1 MVKRLLYG
9 ESYGVHQ
16 SYLELIK
23 RLRDDLPS
31 RALAAIGFTGLL
43 LWGIDGLAAIIW
55 FAAFALNEGLELF
68 IGMKSSKA
76 PEKGAFNRRLFC
88 ANMVFGSSIWV
99 VGALALVKTGETGP
113 LIIGLA
119 ILVGALTHVVST
131 SLAYL
136 PGFLSA
142 ALPLVMGIS
151 SVPAIMIV
159 SAAYPDAAI
168 FQASIAMIFLLTY
181 SLSAAYQSWQRETK
195 LARTLEQVSLA
206 SDAKSQFL
214 ATMSHEIRTPL
225 NGIVGLA
232 EVLNNT
238 KLNPSQ
244 QEMVNL
250 VRTSGETLERLVSD
264 VLDSAKIEAD
274 KLELSVAPFDLR
286 ETVETAAHTF
296 RTRAEEKCLQFNLT
310 IHPDA
315 EGRFVGD
322 AVRIRQIISNLTS
335 NAIKFTDKGR
345 VDVQVDALEI
355 DGESVELRIQV
366 SDTGI
371 GFDPKASQHLFNRF
385 EQADNSISR
394 RFGGTGLG
402 LSICKSLCELMDGSI
417 SATSQLGSGSR
428 FEARIQLKYADAQ
441 KANPRLSA
449 SAMSADLSSLADGSV
464 GPTGLRVLVAEDNPI
479 NQKVIT
485 FMLEPMGMTPVMAA
499 NGREALAFFKI
510 DSFDLV
516 LMDMMMPEMD
526 GLAAT
531 QAIRAWEKENNL
543 PRTPIAMLSANAMS
557 EHVKAAL
564 AAGCD
569 VHIAKPVTPAT
580 LVTGMTEALFMERD
594 ENGEPDVDLESRLI
608 G

>member
-1 MVKRLLYG
+1 
-9 ESYGVHQ
+9 VHQ

-31 RALAAIGFTGLL
+31 RALAAIGFSGLL

-55 FAAFALNEGLELF
+55 FAFFALNEGLELF
-68 IGMKSSKA
+68 IGSRSSKD
-76 PEKGAFNRRLFC
+76 PKKGSLNRNLFC

-99 VGALALVKTGETGP
+99 VGALALVKTGEIGP

-119 ILVGALTHVVST
+119 ILVGALTHVIST
-131 SLAYL
+131 SLTYL
-136 PGFLSA
+136 PGFLAA
-142 ALPLVMGIS
+142 ALPLVMGII
-151 SVPAIMIV
+151 SVPGIMIV
-159 SAAYPDAAI
+159 SGAYPDAAI

-195 LARTLEQVSLA
+195 LARTLVEVSLA

-225 NGIVGLA
+225 NGIVGLS
-232 EVLNNT
+232 EVLNTT
-238 KLNPSQ
+238 KLNASQ

-274 KLELSVAPFDLR
+274 KLELCLAPFDLR
-286 ETVETAAHTF
+286 ETIETAAHTF
-296 RTRAEEKCLQFNLT
+296 RTRAEEKAVAFNLE
-310 IHPDA
+310 IHPEA
-315 EGRFVGD
+315 EGRYLGD

-335 NAIKFTDKGR
+335 NAVKFTEKGQ
-345 VDVQVDALEI
+345 VDIQVDALQI

-428 FEARIQLKYADAQ
+428 FEVRIQVKYAEAL
-441 KANPRLSA
+441 KTGLRLPMGLMNDDTA
-449 SAMSADLSSLADGSV
+449 FLNEASV
-464 GPTGLRVLVAEDNPI
+464 GSTGLRVLVAEDNPI

-499 NGREALAFFKI
+499 NGREALDLFKVG
-510 DSFDLV
+510 SFDLV

-531 QAIRAWEKENNL
+531 QAIRVWEKENNL

-569 VHIAKPVTPAT
+569 VHIAKPVTPAA
-580 LVTGMTEALFMERD
+580 LVTGMTEALFMD
-594 ENGEPDVDLESRLI
+594 HDDNSEPEADLDGRLI

>member
-55 FAAFALNEGLELF
+55 FTAFAINESLELL

-88 ANMVFGSSIWV
+88 ANMVFGSCIWV
-99 VGALALVKTGETGP
+99 AGALALVKTGEIGP
-113 LIIGLA
+113 LVIGLA
-119 ILVGALTHVVST
+119 ILVGALTHVIST
-131 SLAYL
+131 SLAFL

-310 IHPDA
+310 IDPDA

-449 SAMSADLSSLADGSV
+449 SAMSEDLSSLADGSV

-569 VHIAKPVTPAT
+569 VHIAKPVTPAS

>member
-1 MVKRLLYG
+1 
-9 ESYGVHQ
+9 VHQ

-55 FAAFALNEGLELF
+55 FAFFALNKGLELF
-68 IGMKSSKA
+68 IGSRSSKD
-76 PEKGAFNRRLFC
+76 PKKGALNRNLFC
-88 ANMVFGSSIWV
+88 VNMVYGSCVWV
-99 VGALALVKTGETGP
+99 LGALALVKTGEIGP

-119 ILVGALTHVVST
+119 ILVGALTHVIST
-131 SLAYL
+131 SLTYL
-136 PGFLSA
+136 PGFLAA
-142 ALPLVMGIS
+142 ALPLVMGII
-151 SVPAIMIV
+151 SVPGIMIV
-159 SAAYPDAAI
+159 SGAYPDAAI

-195 LARTLEQVSLA
+195 LARTLVEVSLA

-225 NGIVGLA
+225 NGIVGLS
-232 EVLNNT
+232 EVLNTT
-238 KLNPSQ
+238 KLNASQ

-274 KLELSVAPFDLR
+274 KLELCLAPFDLR
-286 ETVETAAHTF
+286 ETIETAAHTF
-296 RTRAEEKCLQFNLT
+296 RTRAEEKAVAFNLE
-310 IHPDA
+310 IHPEA
-315 EGRFVGD
+315 EGRYLGD

-335 NAIKFTDKGR
+335 NAVKFTEKGQ
-345 VDVQVDALEI
+345 VDIQVDALEI

-428 FEARIQLKYADAQ
+428 FEVRIQVKYAEAL
-441 KANPRLSA
+441 KTGLRLPMGLMNDDTA
-449 SAMSADLSSLADGSV
+449 FLNEASV
-464 GPTGLRVLVAEDNPI
+464 GSTGLRVLVAEDNPI

-499 NGREALAFFKI
+499 NGREALDLFKVG
-510 DSFDLV
+510 SFDLI

-531 QAIRAWEKENNL
+531 QAIRVWEKENNL
-543 PRTPIAMLSANAMS
+543 PLTPIAMLSANAMS

-569 VHIAKPVTPAT
+569 VHIAKPVTPAA
-580 LVTGMTEALFMERD
+580 LVTGMTEALFMD
-594 ENGEPDVDLESRLI
+594 HDDNSEPETDLEGRLI

>member
-55 FAAFALNEGLELF
+55 FTAFAINESLELL

-88 ANMVFGSSIWV
+88 ANMVFGSCIWV
-99 VGALALVKTGETGP
+99 AGALALVKTGEIGP
-113 LIIGLA
+113 LVIGLA
-119 ILVGALTHVVST
+119 ILVGALTHVIST
-131 SLAYL
+131 SLAFL

-449 SAMSADLSSLADGSV
+449 SAMSEDLSSLADGSV

>member
-1 MVKRLLYG
+1 M
-9 ESYGVHQ
+9 HQ

-43 LWGIDGLAAIIW
+43 LWGIDGLAAITW
-55 FAAFALNEGLELF
+55 FAFFALNEGLELF
-68 IGMKSSKA
+68 IGSRSSKN
-76 PEKGAFNRRLFC
+76 PKKGALNRNLFC
-88 ANMVFGSSIWV
+88 ANMVYGSSVWV
-99 VGALALVKTGETGP
+99 VGALALVKTGEIGP

-119 ILVGALTHVVST
+119 ILVGALTHVIST
-131 SLAYL
+131 SLTYL
-136 PGFLSA
+136 PGFLAA
-142 ALPLVMGIS
+142 ALPLVMGII
-151 SVPAIMIV
+151 SVPGIMIV
-159 SAAYPDAAI
+159 SGAYPDAAI

-195 LARTLEQVSLA
+195 LARTLVEVSLA

-225 NGIVGLA
+225 NGIVGLS
-232 EVLNNT
+232 EVLNTT
-238 KLNPSQ
+238 KLNASQ

-274 KLELSVAPFDLR
+274 KLELCLAPFDLR
-286 ETVETAAHTF
+286 ETIETAAHTF
-296 RTRAEEKCLQFNLT
+296 RTRAEEKAVAFNLE
-310 IHPDA
+310 IHPEA
-315 EGRFVGD
+315 EGRYLGD

-335 NAIKFTDKGR
+335 NAVKFTEKGQ
-345 VDVQVDALEI
+345 VDIQVDALEI

-428 FEARIQLKYADAQ
+428 FEVRIQVKYAEAL
-441 KANPRLSA
+441 KTGLRLPMGLMNDDTA
-449 SAMSADLSSLADGSV
+449 FLNEASV
-464 GPTGLRVLVAEDNPI
+464 GSTGLRVLVAEDNPI

-499 NGREALAFFKI
+499 NGREALDLFKVG
-510 DSFDLV
+510 SFDLV

-531 QAIRAWEKENNL
+531 QAIRVWEKENNL

-569 VHIAKPVTPAT
+569 VHIAKPVTPAA
-580 LVTGMTEALFMERD
+580 LVTGMTEALFMD
-594 ENGEPDVDLESRLI
+594 HDDNSEPEADLDGRLI

>member
-1 MVKRLLYG
+1 M
-9 ESYGVHQ
+9 HQ

-55 FAAFALNEGLELF
+55 FAFFALNEGLELF
-68 IGMKSSKA
+68 IGTRSSKDQK
-76 PEKGAFNRRLFC
+76 KGALNRNLFC
-88 ANMVFGSSIWV
+88 ANMVFGSCVWV
-99 VGALALVKTGETGP
+99 AGALALVKTGEIGP

-119 ILVGALTHVVST
+119 ILVGALTHVIST
-131 SLAYL
+131 SLTYL
-136 PGFLSA
+136 PGFLAA
-142 ALPLVMGIS
+142 ALPLVMGII
-151 SVPAIMIV
+151 SVPGIMIV
-159 SAAYPDAAI
+159 SGAYPDAAI

-195 LARTLEQVSLA
+195 LARTLVEVSLA

-225 NGIVGLA
+225 NGIVGLS
-232 EVLNNT
+232 EVLNTT
-238 KLNPSQ
+238 KLNASQ

-274 KLELSVAPFDLR
+274 KLELCLAPFDLR
-286 ETVETAAHTF
+286 ETIETAAHTF
-296 RTRAEEKCLQFNLT
+296 RTRAEEKAVAFNLE
-310 IHPDA
+310 IHPEA
-315 EGRFVGD
+315 EGRYLGD

-335 NAIKFTDKGR
+335 NAVKFTEKGQ
-345 VDVQVDALEI
+345 VDIQVDALEI

-428 FEARIQLKYADAQ
+428 FEVRIQVKYAEAL
-441 KANPRLSA
+441 KTGLRLPMGLMNDDTA
-449 SAMSADLSSLADGSV
+449 FLNEASV
-464 GPTGLRVLVAEDNPI
+464 GSTGLRVLVAEDNPI

-499 NGREALAFFKI
+499 NGREALDLFKVG
-510 DSFDLV
+510 SFDLV

-531 QAIRAWEKENNL
+531 QAIRVWEKENNL
-543 PRTPIAMLSANAMS
+543 LRTPIAMLSANAMS

-569 VHIAKPVTPAT
+569 VHIAKPVTPAA
-580 LVTGMTEALFMERD
+580 LVTGMTEALFMD
-594 ENGEPDVDLESRLI
+594 HDDNSEPEADLDGRLI

>member
-1 MVKRLLYG
+1 
-9 ESYGVHQ
+9 VHQ

-43 LWGIDGLAAIIW
+43 LWGIDGLAAITW
-55 FAAFALNEGLELF
+55 FAFFALNEGLELF
-68 IGMKSSKA
+68 IGSRSSKN
-76 PEKGAFNRRLFC
+76 PKKGALNRNLFC
-88 ANMVFGSSIWV
+88 ANMVFGSSVWV
-99 VGALALVKTGETGP
+99 VGALALVKTGEIGP

-119 ILVGALTHVVST
+119 ILVGALTHVIST
-131 SLAYL
+131 SLTYL
-136 PGFLSA
+136 PGFLAA
-142 ALPLVMGIS
+142 ALPLVMGII
-151 SVPAIMIV
+151 SVPGIMIV
-159 SAAYPDAAI
+159 SGAYPDAAI

-195 LARTLEQVSLA
+195 LAKTLVEVSLA

-225 NGIVGLA
+225 NGIVGLS
-232 EVLNNT
+232 EVLNTT
-238 KLNPSQ
+238 KLNASQ

-274 KLELSVAPFDLR
+274 KLELCLAPFDLR
-286 ETVETAAHTF
+286 ETIETAAHTF
-296 RTRAEEKCLQFNLT
+296 RTRAEEKAVAFNLE
-310 IHPDA
+310 IHPEA
-315 EGRFVGD
+315 EGRYLGD

-335 NAIKFTDKGR
+335 NAVKFTEKGQ
-345 VDVQVDALEI
+345 VDIQVDALEI

-428 FEARIQLKYADAQ
+428 FEVRIQVKYAEAL
-441 KANPRLSA
+441 KTGLRLPMGLMNDDTA
-449 SAMSADLSSLADGSV
+449 FLNEASV
-464 GPTGLRVLVAEDNPI
+464 GSTGLRVLVAEDNPI

-499 NGREALAFFKI
+499 NGREALDLFKVG
-510 DSFDLV
+510 SFDLV

-531 QAIRAWEKENNL
+531 QAIRVWEKENNL

-569 VHIAKPVTPAT
+569 VHIAKPVTPAA
-580 LVTGMTEALFMERD
+580 LVTGMTEALFMD
-594 ENGEPDVDLESRLI
+594 HDDNSEPETDLEGRLI

>member
-1 MVKRLLYG
+1 M
-9 ESYGVHQ
+9 HQ

-31 RALAAIGFTGLL
+31 RALAAIGFSGLL

-55 FAAFALNEGLELF
+55 FAFFALNEGLELF
-68 IGMKSSKA
+68 IGSRSSKD
-76 PEKGAFNRRLFC
+76 PKKGSLNRNLFC

-99 VGALALVKTGETGP
+99 VGALALVKTGEIGP

-119 ILVGALTHVVST
+119 ILVGALTHVIST
-131 SLAYL
+131 SLTYL
-136 PGFLSA
+136 PGFLAA
-142 ALPLVMGIS
+142 ALPLVMGII
-151 SVPAIMIV
+151 SVPGIMIV
-159 SAAYPDAAI
+159 SGAYPDAAI

-195 LARTLEQVSLA
+195 LARTLVEVSLA

-225 NGIVGLA
+225 NGIVGLS
-232 EVLNNT
+232 EVLNTT
-238 KLNPSQ
+238 KLNASQ

-274 KLELSVAPFDLR
+274 KLELCLAPFDLR
-286 ETVETAAHTF
+286 ETIETAAHTF
-296 RTRAEEKCLQFNLT
+296 RTRAEEKAVAFNLE
-310 IHPDA
+310 IHPEA
-315 EGRFVGD
+315 EGRYLGD

-335 NAIKFTDKGR
+335 NAVKFTEKGQ
-345 VDVQVDALEI
+345 VDIQVDALQI

-428 FEARIQLKYADAQ
+428 FEVRIQVKYAEAL
-441 KANPRLSA
+441 KTGLRLPMGLMNDDTA
-449 SAMSADLSSLADGSV
+449 FLNEASV
-464 GPTGLRVLVAEDNPI
+464 GSTGLRVLVAEDNPI

-499 NGREALAFFKI
+499 NGREALDLFKVG
-510 DSFDLV
+510 SFDLV

-531 QAIRAWEKENNL
+531 QAIRVWEKENNL

-569 VHIAKPVTPAT
+569 VHIAKPVTPAA
-580 LVTGMTEALFMERD
+580 LVTGMTEALFMD
-594 ENGEPDVDLESRLI
+594 HDDNSEPEADLDGRLI

>member
-1 MVKRLLYG
+1 ML
-9 ESYGVHQ
+9 
-16 SYLELIK
+16 
-23 RLRDDLPS
+23 
-31 RALAAIGFTGLL
+31 
-43 LWGIDGLAAIIW
+43 
-55 FAAFALNEGLELF
+55 
-68 IGMKSSKA
+68 
-76 PEKGAFNRRLFC
+76 
-88 ANMVFGSSIWV
+88 
-99 VGALALVKTGETGP
+99 
-113 LIIGLA
+113 
-119 ILVGALTHVVST
+119 
-131 SLAYL
+131 
-136 PGFLSA
+136 
-142 ALPLVMGIS
+142 
-151 SVPAIMIV
+151 
-159 SAAYPDAAI
+159 
-168 FQASIAMIFLLTY
+168 
-181 SLSAAYQSWQRETK
+181 
-195 LARTLEQVSLA
+195 
-206 SDAKSQFL
+206 
-214 ATMSHEIRTPL
+214 
-225 NGIVGLA
+225 
-232 EVLNNT
+232 
-238 KLNPSQ
+238 
-244 QEMVNL
+244 
-250 VRTSGETLERLVSD
+250 
-264 VLDSAKIEAD
+264 
-274 KLELSVAPFDLR
+274 
-286 ETVETAAHTF
+286 
-296 RTRAEEKCLQFNLT
+296 FNLT

-335 NAIKFTDKGR
+335 NAVKFTEKGR

-428 FEARIQLKYADAQ
+428 FEVRIQLKYADAQ
-441 KANPRLSA
+441 KANPRLPA
-449 SAMSADLSSLADGSV
+449 SAMSEDLSPLADGSV

-485 FMLEPMGMTPVMAA
+485 FMLEPMGMTPVIAA

-564 AAGCD
+564 ASGCD
-569 VHIAKPVTPAT
+569 VHIAKPVTPAS

-594 ENGEPDVDLESRLI
+594 ENGEPDADLESRLI

>member
-1 MVKRLLYG
+1 M
-9 ESYGVHQ
+9 HQ

-55 FAAFALNEGLELF
+55 FAFFALNEGLELF
-68 IGMKSSKA
+68 IGTRSSKD
-76 PEKGAFNRRLFC
+76 PKKGALNRNLFC
-88 ANMVFGSSIWV
+88 ANMVFGSCVWV
-99 VGALALVKTGETGP
+99 AGALALVKTGEIGP

-119 ILVGALTHVVST
+119 ILVGALTHVIST
-131 SLAYL
+131 SLTYL
-136 PGFLSA
+136 PGFLAA
-142 ALPLVMGIS
+142 ALPLVMGII
-151 SVPAIMIV
+151 SVPGIMIV
-159 SAAYPDAAI
+159 SGAYPDAAI

-195 LARTLEQVSLA
+195 LARTLVEASLA

-225 NGIVGLA
+225 NGIVGLS
-232 EVLNNT
+232 EVLNTT
-238 KLNPSQ
+238 KLNASQ

-274 KLELSVAPFDLR
+274 KLELCLAPFDLR
-286 ETVETAAHTF
+286 ETIETAAHTF
-296 RTRAEEKCLQFNLT
+296 RTRAEEKAVAFNLE
-310 IHPDA
+310 IHPEA
-315 EGRFVGD
+315 EGRYLGD

-335 NAIKFTDKGR
+335 NAVKFTEKGQ
-345 VDVQVDALEI
+345 VDIQVDALEI

-428 FEARIQLKYADAQ
+428 FEVRIQVKYAEAL
-441 KANPRLSA
+441 KTGLRLPMGLMNDDTA
-449 SAMSADLSSLADGSV
+449 FLNEASV
-464 GPTGLRVLVAEDNPI
+464 GSTGLRVLVAEDNPI

-499 NGREALAFFKI
+499 NGREALDLFKVG
-510 DSFDLV
+510 SFDLV

-531 QAIRAWEKENNL
+531 QAIRVWEKENNL
-543 PRTPIAMLSANAMS
+543 LRTPIAMLSANAMS

-569 VHIAKPVTPAT
+569 VHIAKPVTPAA
-580 LVTGMTEALFMERD
+580 LVTGMTEALFMD
-594 ENGEPDVDLESRLI
+594 HDDNSEPETDLEGRLI

>member
-1 MVKRLLYG
+1 
-9 ESYGVHQ
+9 VHQ

-55 FAAFALNEGLELF
+55 FAFFALNEGLELF
-68 IGMKSSKA
+68 IGSRSSKD
-76 PEKGAFNRRLFC
+76 PKKGSLNRNLFC

-99 VGALALVKTGETGP
+99 VGALALVKTGEIGP

-119 ILVGALTHVVST
+119 ILVGALTHVIST
-131 SLAYL
+131 SLTYL
-136 PGFLSA
+136 PGFLAA
-142 ALPLVMGIS
+142 ALPLVMGII
-151 SVPAIMIV
+151 SVPGIMIV
-159 SAAYPDAAI
+159 SGAYPDAAI

-195 LARTLEQVSLA
+195 LAKTLVAVSLA

-225 NGIVGLA
+225 NGIVGLS
-232 EVLNNT
+232 EVLNTT
-238 KLNPSQ
+238 KLNASQ

-274 KLELSVAPFDLR
+274 KLELCLAPFDLR
-286 ETVETAAHTF
+286 ETIETAAHTF
-296 RTRAEEKCLQFNLT
+296 RTRAEEKAVAFNLE
-310 IHPDA
+310 IHPEA
-315 EGRFVGD
+315 EGRYLGD

-335 NAIKFTDKGR
+335 NAVKFTEKGQ
-345 VDVQVDALEI
+345 VDIQVDALQI

-428 FEARIQLKYADAQ
+428 FEVRIQVKYAEAL
-441 KANPRLSA
+441 KTGLRLPMGLINDDTAFLNEA
-449 SAMSADLSSLADGSV
+449 SVDS
-464 GPTGLRVLVAEDNPI
+464 TGLRVLVAEDNPI

-499 NGREALAFFKI
+499 NGREALDLFKVG
-510 DSFDLV
+510 SFDLI

-531 QAIRAWEKENNL
+531 QAIRVWEKENNL

-569 VHIAKPVTPAT
+569 VHIAKPVTPAA
-580 LVTGMTEALFMERD
+580 LVTGMTEALFMD
-594 ENGEPDVDLESRLI
+594 HDDNSEPETDLEGRLI

>member
-1 MVKRLLYG
+1 M
-9 ESYGVHQ
+9 HQ

-43 LWGIDGLAAIIW
+43 LWGIDGLAAITW
-55 FAAFALNEGLELF
+55 FAFFALNEGLELF
-68 IGMKSSKA
+68 IGSRSSKN
-76 PEKGAFNRRLFC
+76 PKKGALNRNLFC
-88 ANMVFGSSIWV
+88 ANMVFGSSVWV
-99 VGALALVKTGETGP
+99 VGALALVKTGEIGP

-119 ILVGALTHVVST
+119 ILVGALTHVIST
-131 SLAYL
+131 SLTYL
-136 PGFLSA
+136 PGFLAA
-142 ALPLVMGIS
+142 ALPLVMGII
-151 SVPAIMIV
+151 SVPGIMIV
-159 SAAYPDAAI
+159 SGAYPDAAI

-195 LARTLEQVSLA
+195 LAKTLVEVSLA

-225 NGIVGLA
+225 NGIVGLS
-232 EVLNNT
+232 EVLNTT
-238 KLNPSQ
+238 KLNASQ

-274 KLELSVAPFDLR
+274 KLELCLAPFDLR
-286 ETVETAAHTF
+286 ETIETAAHTF
-296 RTRAEEKCLQFNLT
+296 RTRAEEKAVAFNLE
-310 IHPDA
+310 IHPEA
-315 EGRFVGD
+315 EGRYLGD

-335 NAIKFTDKGR
+335 NAVKFTEKGQ
-345 VDVQVDALEI
+345 VDIQVDALEI

-428 FEARIQLKYADAQ
+428 FEVRIQVKYAEAL
-441 KANPRLSA
+441 KTGLRLPMGLMNDDTA
-449 SAMSADLSSLADGSV
+449 FLNEASV
-464 GPTGLRVLVAEDNPI
+464 GSTGLRVLVAEDNPI

-499 NGREALAFFKI
+499 NGREALDLFKVG
-510 DSFDLV
+510 SFDLV

-531 QAIRAWEKENNL
+531 QAIRVWEKENNL

-569 VHIAKPVTPAT
+569 VHIAKPVTPAA
-580 LVTGMTEALFMERD
+580 LVTGMTEALFMD
-594 ENGEPDVDLESRLI
+594 HDDNSEPETDLEGRLI

>member
-1 MVKRLLYG
+1 M
-9 ESYGVHQ
+9 HQ

-55 FAAFALNEGLELF
+55 FAFFALNEGLELF
-68 IGMKSSKA
+68 IGTRSSKD
-76 PEKGAFNRRLFC
+76 PKKGALNRNLFC
-88 ANMVFGSSIWV
+88 ANMVYGSSVWV
-99 VGALALVKTGETGP
+99 VGALALVKTGEIGP

-119 ILVGALTHVVST
+119 ILVGALTHVIST
-131 SLAYL
+131 SLTYL
-136 PGFLSA
+136 PGFLAA
-142 ALPLVMGIS
+142 ALPLVMGII
-151 SVPAIMIV
+151 SVPGIMIV
-159 SAAYPDAAI
+159 SGAYPDAAI

-195 LARTLEQVSLA
+195 LARTLVEVSLA

-225 NGIVGLA
+225 NGIVGLS
-232 EVLNNT
+232 EVLNTT
-238 KLNPSQ
+238 KLNASQ

-274 KLELSVAPFDLR
+274 KLELCLAPFDLR
-286 ETVETAAHTF
+286 ETIETAAHTF
-296 RTRAEEKCLQFNLT
+296 RTRAEEKAVAFNLE
-310 IHPDA
+310 IHPEA
-315 EGRFVGD
+315 EGRYLGD

-335 NAIKFTDKGR
+335 NAVKFTEKGQ
-345 VDVQVDALEI
+345 VDIQVDALEI

-428 FEARIQLKYADAQ
+428 FEVRIQVKYAEAL
-441 KANPRLSA
+441 KTGLRLPMGLMNDDTA
-449 SAMSADLSSLADGSV
+449 FLNEASV
-464 GPTGLRVLVAEDNPI
+464 GSTGLRVLVAEDNPI

-499 NGREALAFFKI
+499 NGREALDLFKVG
-510 DSFDLV
+510 SFDLV

-531 QAIRAWEKENNL
+531 QAIRVWEKENNL

-569 VHIAKPVTPAT
+569 VHIAKPVTPAA
-580 LVTGMTEALFMERD
+580 LVTGMTEALFMD
-594 ENGEPDVDLESRLI
+594 HDDNSEPEADLDGRLI

>member
-1 MVKRLLYG
+1 M
-9 ESYGVHQ
+9 HQ

-55 FAAFALNEGLELF
+55 FAFFALNEGLELF
-68 IGMKSSKA
+68 IGSRSSKD
-76 PEKGAFNRRLFC
+76 PKKGSLNRNLFC
-88 ANMVFGSSIWV
+88 ANMVYGSSVWV
-99 VGALALVKTGETGP
+99 LGALALVKTGEIGP

-119 ILVGALTHVVST
+119 ILVGALTHVIST
-131 SLAYL
+131 SLTYL
-136 PGFLSA
+136 PGFLAA
-142 ALPLVMGIS
+142 ALPLVMGII
-151 SVPAIMIV
+151 SVPGIMIV
-159 SAAYPDAAI
+159 SGAYPDAAI

-195 LARTLEQVSLA
+195 LAKTLVEVSLA

-225 NGIVGLA
+225 NGIVGLS
-232 EVLNNT
+232 EVLNTT
-238 KLNPSQ
+238 KLNASQ

-274 KLELSVAPFDLR
+274 KLELCLAPFDLR
-286 ETVETAAHTF
+286 ETIETAAHTF
-296 RTRAEEKCLQFNLT
+296 RTRAEEKAVAFNLE
-310 IHPDA
+310 IHPEA
-315 EGRFVGD
+315 EGRYLGD

-335 NAIKFTDKGR
+335 NAVKFTEKGQ
-345 VDVQVDALEI
+345 VDIQVDALQI

-428 FEARIQLKYADAQ
+428 FEVRIQVKYAEAL
-441 KANPRLSA
+441 KTGLRLPMGLMNDDTA
-449 SAMSADLSSLADGSV
+449 FLNEASV
-464 GPTGLRVLVAEDNPI
+464 GSTGLRVLVAEDNPI

-499 NGREALAFFKI
+499 NGREALDLFKVG
-510 DSFDLV
+510 SFDLI

-531 QAIRAWEKENNL
+531 QAIRVWEKENNL

-569 VHIAKPVTPAT
+569 VHIAKPVTPAA
-580 LVTGMTEALFMERD
+580 LVTGMTEALFMD
-594 ENGEPDVDLESRLI
+594 HDDNSEPETDLEGRLI

>member
-9 ESYGVHQ
+9 GSYGVHQ

-55 FAAFALNEGLELF
+55 FTAFAINEGLELL
-68 IGMKSSKA
+68 IGMKSSKD

-88 ANMVFGSSIWV
+88 ANMVFGSCIWV
-99 VGALALVKTGETGP
+99 AGALALVKTGEIGP

-119 ILVGALTHVVST
+119 ILVGALTHVIST

-225 NGIVGLA
+225 NGIVGLT

-449 SAMSADLSSLADGSV
+449 SAMSEDLSSLADGSV

-510 DSFDLV
+510 DSFDLI

-594 ENGEPDVDLESRLI
+594 ENGEPDADLESRVI

>member
-1 MVKRLLYG
+1 M
-9 ESYGVHQ
+9 HQ

-43 LWGIDGLAAIIW
+43 LWGIDGQAAIIW
-55 FAAFALNEGLELF
+55 FAFFALNEGLELF
-68 IGMKSSKA
+68 IGTRSSKD
-76 PEKGAFNRRLFC
+76 PKKGALNRNLFC
-88 ANMVFGSSIWV
+88 ANMVYGSSVWV
-99 VGALALVKTGETGP
+99 VGALALVKTGEIGP

-119 ILVGALTHVVST
+119 ILVGALTHVIST
-131 SLAYL
+131 SLTYL
-136 PGFLSA
+136 PGFLAA
-142 ALPLVMGIS
+142 ALPLVMGII
-151 SVPAIMIV
+151 SVPGIMIV
-159 SAAYPDAAI
+159 SGAYPDAAI

-195 LARTLEQVSLA
+195 LARTLVEVSLA

-225 NGIVGLA
+225 NGIVGLS
-232 EVLNNT
+232 EVLNTT
-238 KLNPSQ
+238 KLNASQ

-274 KLELSVAPFDLR
+274 KLELCLAPFDLR
-286 ETVETAAHTF
+286 ETIETAAHTF
-296 RTRAEEKCLQFNLT
+296 RTRAEEKAVAFNLE
-310 IHPDA
+310 IHPEA
-315 EGRFVGD
+315 EGRYLGD

-335 NAIKFTDKGR
+335 NAVKFTEKGQ
-345 VDVQVDALEI
+345 VDIQVDALEI

-428 FEARIQLKYADAQ
+428 FEVRIQVKYAEAL
-441 KANPRLSA
+441 KTGLRLPMGLMNDDTA
-449 SAMSADLSSLADGSV
+449 FLNEASV
-464 GPTGLRVLVAEDNPI
+464 GSTGLRVLVAEDNPI

-499 NGREALAFFKI
+499 NGREALDLFKVG
-510 DSFDLV
+510 SFDLV

-531 QAIRAWEKENNL
+531 QAIRVWEKENNL

-569 VHIAKPVTPAT
+569 VHIAKPVTPAA
-580 LVTGMTEALFMERD
+580 LVTGMTEALFMD
-594 ENGEPDVDLESRLI
+594 HDDNSEPEADLEGRLI

>member
-1 MVKRLLYG
+1 MVKLLPDG
-9 ESYGVHQ
+9 ESNGVHQ

-43 LWGIDGLAAIIW
+43 LWGIDGLAAILW
-55 FAAFALNEGLELF
+55 FSAFAINEGLELL
-68 IGMKSSKA
+68 IGMKASKD
-76 PEKGAFNRRLFC
+76 PEKGALNRRLFC
-88 ANMVFGSSIWV
+88 TNMVFGSSIWV
-99 VGALALVKTGETGP
+99 AGALALVKTGEIGP

-119 ILVGALTHVVST
+119 ILVGALTHVIST

-151 SVPAIMIV
+151 AVPAIMIV
-159 SAAYPDAAI
+159 SAAFPDAAI

-232 EVLNNT
+232 EVLNTT

-264 VLDSAKIEAD
+264 VLDSTKIEAD

-286 ETVETAAHTF
+286 ETIETAAHTF
-296 RTRAEEKCLQFNLT
+296 RTRAEEKGVLFNLN

-335 NAIKFTDKGR
+335 NAVKFTDKGR

-428 FEARIQLKYADAQ
+428 FEVRIQLKYAEALKTGSRTPVSLMLDDTSA
-441 KANPRLSA
+441 LSEA
-449 SAMSADLSSLADGSV
+449 SV

-485 FMLEPMGMTPVMAA
+485 FMLEPMGMTPVLAA
-499 NGREALAFFKI
+499 NGREALALFKI

-564 AAGCD
+564 ASGCD
-569 VHIAKPVTPAT
+569 VYIAKPVTPAS
-580 LVTGMTEALFMERD
+580 LVTGMTEALFMDHD
-594 ENGEPDVDLESRLI
+594 ENGEPDADLESRLI

>member
-1 MVKRLLYG
+1 
-9 ESYGVHQ
+9 VHQ

-55 FAAFALNEGLELF
+55 FAFFALNEGLELF
-68 IGMKSSKA
+68 IGTRSSKN
-76 PEKGAFNRRLFC
+76 PKKGALNRNLFC
-88 ANMVFGSSIWV
+88 ANMVFGSSVWV
-99 VGALALVKTGETGP
+99 VGALALVKTGEIGP

-119 ILVGALTHVVST
+119 ILVGALTHVIST
-131 SLAYL
+131 SLTYL
-136 PGFLSA
+136 PGFLAA
-142 ALPLVMGIS
+142 ALPLVMGII
-151 SVPAIMIV
+151 SVPGIMIV
-159 SAAYPDAAI
+159 SGAYPDAAI

-195 LARTLEQVSLA
+195 LARTLVEVSLA

-225 NGIVGLA
+225 NGIVGLS
-232 EVLNNT
+232 EVLNTT
-238 KLNPSQ
+238 KLNASQ

-274 KLELSVAPFDLR
+274 KLELCLAPFDLR
-286 ETVETAAHTF
+286 ETIETAAHTF
-296 RTRAEEKCLQFNLT
+296 RTRAEEKAVAFNLE
-310 IHPDA
+310 IHPEA
-315 EGRFVGD
+315 EGRYLGD

-335 NAIKFTDKGR
+335 NAVKFTEKGQ
-345 VDVQVDALEI
+345 VDIQVDALEI

-428 FEARIQLKYADAQ
+428 FEVRIQVKYAEAL
-441 KANPRLSA
+441 KTGLRLPMGLMNDDTA
-449 SAMSADLSSLADGSV
+449 FLNEASV
-464 GPTGLRVLVAEDNPI
+464 GSSGLRVLVAEDNPI

-499 NGREALAFFKI
+499 NGREALDLFKVG
-510 DSFDLV
+510 SFDLV

-531 QAIRAWEKENNL
+531 QAIRVWEKENNL

-569 VHIAKPVTPAT
+569 VHIAKPVTPAA
-580 LVTGMTEALFMERD
+580 LVTGMTEALFMD
-594 ENGEPDVDLESRLI
+594 HDDNSEPETDLEGRLI

>member
-1 MVKRLLYG
+1 M
-9 ESYGVHQ
+9 HQ

-55 FAAFALNEGLELF
+55 FAFFALNEGLELF
-68 IGMKSSKA
+68 IGSRSSKD
-76 PEKGAFNRRLFC
+76 PKKGALNRNLFC
-88 ANMVFGSSIWV
+88 ANMVYGSSVWV
-99 VGALALVKTGETGP
+99 LGALALVKTGEIGP

-119 ILVGALTHVVST
+119 ILVGALTHVIST
-131 SLAYL
+131 SLTYL
-136 PGFLSA
+136 PGFLAA
-142 ALPLVMGIS
+142 ALPLVMGII
-151 SVPAIMIV
+151 SVPGIMIV
-159 SAAYPDAAI
+159 SGAYPDAAI

-195 LARTLEQVSLA
+195 LAKTLVEVSLA

-225 NGIVGLA
+225 NGIVGLS
-232 EVLNNT
+232 EVLNTT
-238 KLNPSQ
+238 KLNASQ

-274 KLELSVAPFDLR
+274 KLELCLAPFDLR
-286 ETVETAAHTF
+286 ETIETAAHTF
-296 RTRAEEKCLQFNLT
+296 RTRAEEKAVAFNLE
-310 IHPDA
+310 IHPEA
-315 EGRFVGD
+315 EGRYLGD

-335 NAIKFTDKGR
+335 NAVKFTEKGQ
-345 VDVQVDALEI
+345 VDIQVDALQI

-428 FEARIQLKYADAQ
+428 FEVRIQVKYAEAL
-441 KANPRLSA
+441 KTGLRLPMGLMNDDTA
-449 SAMSADLSSLADGSV
+449 FLNEASV
-464 GPTGLRVLVAEDNPI
+464 GSTGLRVLVAEDNPI

-499 NGREALAFFKI
+499 NGREALDLFKVG
-510 DSFDLV
+510 SFDLI

-531 QAIRAWEKENNL
+531 QAIRVWEKENNL

-569 VHIAKPVTPAT
+569 VHIAKPVTPAA
-580 LVTGMTEALFMERD
+580 LVTGMTEALFMD
-594 ENGEPDVDLESRLI
+594 HDDNSEPETDLEGRLI

>member
-55 FAAFALNEGLELF
+55 FTAFAINESLELL

-88 ANMVFGSSIWV
+88 ANMVFGSCIWV
-99 VGALALVKTGETGP
+99 AGALALVKTGEIGP
-113 LIIGLA
+113 LVIGLA
-119 ILVGALTHVVST
+119 ILVGALTHVIST
-131 SLAYL
+131 SLAFL

-310 IHPDA
+310 IDPDA

-449 SAMSADLSSLADGSV
+449 SAMSEDLSSLADGSV

-543 PRTPIAMLSANAMS
+543 PRTPIAMLSANAMR

-569 VHIAKPVTPAT
+569 VHIAKPVTPAS

>member
-1 MVKRLLYG
+1 M
-9 ESYGVHQ
+9 HQ
-16 SYLELIK
+16 SYLELVK

-55 FAAFALNEGLELF
+55 FAFFALNEGLELL
-68 IGMKSSKA
+68 IGTRSSKD
-76 PEKGAFNRRLFC
+76 PKKGALNRNLFC

-99 VGALALVKTGETGP
+99 VGALALVKTGEIGP

-119 ILVGALTHVVST
+119 ILVGALTHMIST
-131 SLAYL
+131 SLTFI
-136 PGFLSA
+136 PGFLAA
-142 ALPLVMGIS
+142 ALPLVMGII
-151 SVPAIMIV
+151 SVPGIMIV
-159 SAAYPDAAI
+159 SRAYPDAAI

-195 LARTLEQVSLA
+195 LAKTLVEVRLA

-225 NGIVGLA
+225 NGIVGLS
-232 EVLNNT
+232 EVLNT
-238 KLNPSQ
+238 TQLNASQ

-274 KLELSVAPFDLR
+274 KLELCLAPFDLR
-286 ETVETAAHTF
+286 ETIETAAHTF
-296 RTRAEEKCLQFNLT
+296 RTLAEEKAVAFNLE
-310 IHPDA
+310 IHPEA
-315 EGRFVGD
+315 EGRYLGD

-335 NAIKFTDKGR
+335 NAVKFTEKGQ
-345 VDVQVDALEI
+345 VDIQVDALEI

-366 SDTGI
+366 SDTGM

-385 EQADNSISR
+385 EQADSSISR
-394 RFGGTGLG
+394 RFGGTGFG

-428 FEARIQLKYADAQ
+428 FEVRIQVKYAEAL
-441 KANPRLSA
+441 KTGLRLPMGLMNDDTA
-449 SAMSADLSSLADGSV
+449 FLNEASV
-464 GPTGLRVLVAEDNPI
+464 GSTGLRVLVAEDNPI

-499 NGREALAFFKI
+499 NGREALDLFKV
-510 DSFDLV
+510 DSFDLI

-531 QAIRAWEKENNL
+531 QAIRVWEKENNL

-569 VHIAKPVTPAT
+569 VHIAKPVTPAA
-580 LVTGMTEALFMERD
+580 LVTGMTEALFMD
-594 ENGEPDVDLESRLI
+594 HDDNSEPEADLDGRLI

>member
-1 MVKRLLYG
+1 M
-9 ESYGVHQ
+9 HQ

-55 FAAFALNEGLELF
+55 FAFFALNEGLELF
-68 IGMKSSKA
+68 IGSRSSKD
-76 PEKGAFNRRLFC
+76 PKKGSLNRNLFC

-99 VGALALVKTGETGP
+99 VGALALVKTGEIGP

-119 ILVGALTHVVST
+119 ILVGALTHVIST
-131 SLAYL
+131 SLTYL
-136 PGFLSA
+136 PGFLAA
-142 ALPLVMGIS
+142 ALPLVMGII
-151 SVPAIMIV
+151 SVPGIMIV
-159 SAAYPDAAI
+159 SGAYPDAAI

-195 LARTLEQVSLA
+195 LAKTLVAVSLA

-225 NGIVGLA
+225 NGIVGLS
-232 EVLNNT
+232 EVLNTT
-238 KLNPSQ
+238 KLNASQ

-274 KLELSVAPFDLR
+274 KLELCLAPFDLR
-286 ETVETAAHTF
+286 ETIETAAHTF
-296 RTRAEEKCLQFNLT
+296 RTRAEEKAVAFNLE
-310 IHPDA
+310 IHPEA
-315 EGRFVGD
+315 EGRYLGD

-335 NAIKFTDKGR
+335 NAVKFTEKGQ
-345 VDVQVDALEI
+345 VDIQVDALQI

-428 FEARIQLKYADAQ
+428 FEVRIQVKYAEAL
-441 KANPRLSA
+441 KTGLRLPMGLINDDTAFLNEA
-449 SAMSADLSSLADGSV
+449 SVDS
-464 GPTGLRVLVAEDNPI
+464 TGLRVLVAEDNPI

-499 NGREALAFFKI
+499 NGREALDLFKVG
-510 DSFDLV
+510 SFDLI

-531 QAIRAWEKENNL
+531 QAIRVWEKENNL

-569 VHIAKPVTPAT
+569 VHIAKPVTPAA
-580 LVTGMTEALFMERD
+580 LVTGMTEALFMD
-594 ENGEPDVDLESRLI
+594 HDDNSEPETDLEGRLI

>member
-1 MVKRLLYG
+1 M
-9 ESYGVHQ
+9 HQ

-55 FAAFALNEGLELF
+55 FAFFALNEGLELF
-68 IGMKSSKA
+68 IGSRSSKD
-76 PEKGAFNRRLFC
+76 PKKGALNRNLFC
-88 ANMVFGSSIWV
+88 ANMVFGSCVWV
-99 VGALALVKTGETGP
+99 VGALALVKTGEIGP

-119 ILVGALTHVVST
+119 ILVGALTHVIST
-131 SLAYL
+131 SLTYL
-136 PGFLSA
+136 PGFLAA
-142 ALPLVMGIS
+142 ALPLVMGII
-151 SVPAIMIV
+151 SVPGIMIV
-159 SAAYPDAAI
+159 SGAYPDAAI

-195 LARTLEQVSLA
+195 LAKTLVAVSLA

-225 NGIVGLA
+225 NGIVGLS
-232 EVLNNT
+232 EVLNTT
-238 KLNPSQ
+238 KLNASQ

-274 KLELSVAPFDLR
+274 KLELCLAPFDLR
-286 ETVETAAHTF
+286 ETIETAAHTF
-296 RTRAEEKCLQFNLT
+296 RTRAEEKAVAFNLE
-310 IHPDA
+310 IHPEA
-315 EGRFVGD
+315 EGRYLGD

-335 NAIKFTDKGR
+335 NAVKFTEKGQ
-345 VDVQVDALEI
+345 VDIQVDALQI

-428 FEARIQLKYADAQ
+428 FEVRIQVKYAEAL
-441 KANPRLSA
+441 KTGLRLPMGLINDDTA
-449 SAMSADLSSLADGSV
+449 FLNEASV
-464 GPTGLRVLVAEDNPI
+464 GSTGLRVLVAEDNPI

-499 NGREALAFFKI
+499 NGREALDLFKVG
-510 DSFDLV
+510 SFDLI

-531 QAIRAWEKENNL
+531 QAIRIWEKENNL

-569 VHIAKPVTPAT
+569 VHIAKPVTPAA
-580 LVTGMTEALFMERD
+580 LVTGMTEALFMD
-594 ENGEPDVDLESRLI
+594 HDDNSEPETDLEGRLI

>member
-1 MVKRLLYG
+1 M
-9 ESYGVHQ
+9 HQ

-55 FAAFALNEGLELF
+55 FAFFALNEGLELF
-68 IGMKSSKA
+68 IGSRSSKD
-76 PEKGAFNRRLFC
+76 PKKGSLNRNLFC

-99 VGALALVKTGETGP
+99 VGALALVKTGEIGP

-119 ILVGALTHVVST
+119 ILVGALTHVIST
-131 SLAYL
+131 SLTYL
-136 PGFLSA
+136 PGFLAA
-142 ALPLVMGIS
+142 ALPLVMGII
-151 SVPAIMIV
+151 SVPGIMIV
-159 SAAYPDAAI
+159 SGAYPDAAI

-195 LARTLEQVSLA
+195 LAKTLVAVSLA

-225 NGIVGLA
+225 NGIVGLS
-232 EVLNNT
+232 EVLNTT
-238 KLNPSQ
+238 KLNASQ

-274 KLELSVAPFDLR
+274 KLELCLAPFDLR
-286 ETVETAAHTF
+286 ETIETAAHTF
-296 RTRAEEKCLQFNLT
+296 RTRAEEKAVAFNLE
-310 IHPDA
+310 IHPEA
-315 EGRFVGD
+315 EGRYLGD

-335 NAIKFTDKGR
+335 NAVKFTEKGQ
-345 VDVQVDALEI
+345 VDIQVDALQI

-428 FEARIQLKYADAQ
+428 FEVRIQVKYAEAL
-441 KANPRLSA
+441 KTGLRLPMGLINDDTA
-449 SAMSADLSSLADGSV
+449 FLNEASV
-464 GPTGLRVLVAEDNPI
+464 GSTGLRVLVAEDNPI

-499 NGREALAFFKI
+499 NGREALDLFKVG
-510 DSFDLV
+510 SFDLI

-531 QAIRAWEKENNL
+531 QAIRVWEKENNL

-569 VHIAKPVTPAT
+569 VHIAKPVTPAA
-580 LVTGMTEALFMERD
+580 LVTGMTEALFMD
-594 ENGEPDVDLESRLI
+594 HDDNSEPETDLEGRLI

>member
-1 MVKRLLYG
+1 M
-9 ESYGVHQ
+9 HQ
-16 SYLELIK
+16 SYLELLH

-31 RALAAIGFTGLL
+31 RTLAAAGFTGLL
-43 LWGIDGLAAIIW
+43 LWGIDGLAAMIW
-55 FAAFALNEGLELF
+55 FTAFVINEGLELL
-68 IGMKSSKA
+68 IGMKSSKD
-76 PEKGAFNRRLFC
+76 PVKSAFLRKLFC
-88 ANMVFGSSIWV
+88 SNMVFGSTVWV
-99 VGALALVKTGETGP
+99 AGALALVKTGEIGP

-119 ILVGALTHVVST
+119 ILVGALTHVIST
-131 SLAYL
+131 SLSYVSA
-136 PGFLSA
+136 FLAA
-142 ALPLVMGIS
+142 ALPLVMGII
-151 SVPAIMIV
+151 SVPAVMIV
-159 SAAYPDAAI
+159 SKAYPDSAV
-168 FQASIAMIFLLTY
+168 FQASVAMVFLLTY

-195 LARTLEQVSLA
+195 LAKTLEQVSLA

-238 KLNPSQ
+238 KLTPSQ

-274 KLELSVAPFDLR
+274 KLELSIAPFDLR

-296 RTRAEEKCLQFNLT
+296 RTRAEEKAVAFNLV

-315 EGRFVGD
+315 EGCYLGD

-335 NAIKFTDKGR
+335 NAVKFTDKGR
-345 VDVQVDALEI
+345 VDIQVDALEI

-371 GFDPKASQHLFNRF
+371 GFDHKASQHLFSRF
-385 EQADNSISR
+385 EQADSSISR

-428 FEARIQLKYADAQ
+428 FEVRIQVKSAEPLKAGAR
-441 KANPRLSA
+441 AP
-449 SAMSADLSSLADGSV
+449 SSLSLEDALALNDESV

-499 NGREALAFFKI
+499 NGREALAFYKI
-510 DSFDLV
+510 DSFDLI

-531 QAIRAWEKENNL
+531 QAIRAWEKQNNL

-569 VHIAKPVTPAT
+569 VHIAKPVTPAS
-580 LVTGMTEALFMERD
+580 LVTGMTEALFMEHD
-594 ENGEPDVDLESRLI
+594 ENGEPDADLQSRLI

>member
-1 MVKRLLYG
+1 M
-9 ESYGVHQ
+9 HQ

-55 FAAFALNEGLELF
+55 FAFFALNEGLELF
-68 IGMKSSKA
+68 IGSRSSKD
-76 PEKGAFNRRLFC
+76 PKKGSLNRNLFC
-88 ANMVFGSSIWV
+88 ANMVFGSCVWV
-99 VGALALVKTGETGP
+99 VGALALVKTGEIGP

-119 ILVGALTHVVST
+119 ILVGALTHVIST
-131 SLAYL
+131 SLTYL
-136 PGFLSA
+136 PGFLAA
-142 ALPLVMGIS
+142 ALPLVMGII
-151 SVPAIMIV
+151 SVPGIMIV
-159 SAAYPDAAI
+159 SGAYPDAAI

-195 LARTLEQVSLA
+195 LAKTLVAVSLA

-225 NGIVGLA
+225 NGIVGLS
-232 EVLNNT
+232 EVLNTT
-238 KLNPSQ
+238 KLNASQ

-274 KLELSVAPFDLR
+274 KLELCLAPFDLR
-286 ETVETAAHTF
+286 ETIETAAHTF
-296 RTRAEEKCLQFNLT
+296 RTRAEEKAVAFNLE
-310 IHPDA
+310 IHPEA
-315 EGRFVGD
+315 EGRYLGD

-335 NAIKFTDKGR
+335 NAVKFTEKGQ
-345 VDVQVDALEI
+345 VDIQVDALQI

-428 FEARIQLKYADAQ
+428 FEVRIQVKYAEAL
-441 KANPRLSA
+441 KTGLRLPMGLINDDTA
-449 SAMSADLSSLADGSV
+449 FLNEASV
-464 GPTGLRVLVAEDNPI
+464 GSTGLRVLVAEDNPI

-499 NGREALAFFKI
+499 NGREALDLFKVG
-510 DSFDLV
+510 SFDLI

-531 QAIRAWEKENNL
+531 QAIRIWEKENNL

-569 VHIAKPVTPAT
+569 VHIAKPVTPAA
-580 LVTGMTEALFMERD
+580 LVTGMTEALFMD
-594 ENGEPDVDLESRLI
+594 HDDNSEPETDLEGRLI

>member
-1 MVKRLLYG
+1 M
-9 ESYGVHQ
+9 HQ
-16 SYLELIK
+16 SYLELIR

-43 LWGIDGLAAIIW
+43 LWGIDGVAAVIW
-55 FAAFALNEGLELF
+55 FATFALNEGLELL
-68 IGMKSSKA
+68 IGMKSSKD
-76 PEKGAFNRRLFC
+76 PEKGMFNRRLFC
-88 ANMVFGSSIWV
+88 SNMVFGSSVWV
-99 VGALALVKTGETGP
+99 AGALALVKTGEIGP
-113 LIIGLA
+113 LIIALA
-119 ILVGALTHVVST
+119 ILVGALTHVVAT
-131 SLAYL
+131 SLSYVTA
-136 PGFLSA
+136 FFAA
-142 ALPLVMGIS
+142 ALPLVMGIIA
-151 SVPAIMIV
+151 VPAIMIV
-159 SAAYPDAAI
+159 SDGYPDSAI
-168 FQASIAMIFLLTY
+168 YQASIAMVFLLTY
-181 SLSAAYQSWQRETK
+181 SLSAASQSWQRETK
-195 LARTLEQVSLA
+195 LARTLVQVSLA

-232 EVLNNT
+232 EVLSNT
-238 KLNPSQ
+238 KMTASQ
-244 QEMVNL
+244 HEMVNL
-250 VRTSGETLERLVSD
+250 VRISAETLERLVSD
-264 VLDSAKIEAD
+264 VLDTAKIEAD
-274 KLELSVAPFDLR
+274 KLELSIAPFDLR

-296 RTRAEEKCLQFNLT
+296 RSRAEEKGLAFSLI
-310 IHPDA
+310 IHPEA
-315 EGRFVGD
+315 EGRYVGD
-322 AVRIRQIISNLTS
+322 AVRIRQIISNLIS
-335 NAIKFTDKGR
+335 NAIKFTNKGR
-345 VDVQVDALEI
+345 VDIDVDALEI
-355 DGESVELRIQV
+355 DGESAELRIQV

-371 GFDPKASQHLFNRF
+371 GFDPKASQHLFSRF

-428 FEARIQLKYADAQ
+428 FEVRIQVKYAEAL
-441 KANPRLSA
+441 KTGARLPANLSFEDTSILDNA
-449 SAMSADLSSLADGSV
+449 SV

-510 DSFDLV
+510 DSFDLI

-531 QAIRAWEKENNL
+531 QAIRAWEKQHNL

-569 VHIAKPVTPAT
+569 VHIAKPVTPAS
-580 LVTGMTEALFMERD
+580 LVTGMTEALFMDHD
-594 ENGEPDVDLESRLI
+594 ENGEPDADLESRLI

>member
-1 MVKRLLYG
+1 M
-9 ESYGVHQ
+9 
-16 SYLELIK
+16 
-23 RLRDDLPS
+23 
-31 RALAAIGFTGLL
+31 
-43 LWGIDGLAAIIW
+43 
-55 FAAFALNEGLELF
+55 
-68 IGMKSSKA
+68 
-76 PEKGAFNRRLFC
+76 
-88 ANMVFGSSIWV
+88 AN
-99 VGALALVKTGETGP
+99 
-113 LIIGLA
+113 
-119 ILVGALTHVVST
+119 VS
-131 SLAYL
+131 
-136 PGFLSA
+136 
-142 ALPLVMGIS
+142 
-151 SVPAIMIV
+151 
-159 SAAYPDAAI
+159 
-168 FQASIAMIFLLTY
+168 AMIFLLTY
-181 SLSAAYQSWQRETK
+181 NLSAAYQSWQRETK
-195 LARTLEQVSLA
+195 LAKTLEQVSLA

-286 ETVETAAHTF
+286 ETIETAAHTF
-296 RTRAEEKCLQFNLT
+296 RTRAEEKGVLFNLN

-335 NAIKFTDKGR
+335 NAVKFTDKGR

-428 FEARIQLKYADAQ
+428 FEVRIQLKYADAQ
-441 KANPRLSA
+441 KATPRLPA
-449 SAMSADLSSLADGSV
+449 SAMSEDMSSLADGSV

-499 NGREALAFFKI
+499 NGREALALFKI

-564 AAGCD
+564 ASGCD
-569 VHIAKPVTPAT
+569 VHIAKPVTPAS

-594 ENGEPDVDLESRLI
+594 ENGEPDADLESRLI

>member
-1 MVKRLLYG
+1 M
-9 ESYGVHQ
+9 HQ

-31 RALAAIGFTGLL
+31 RTLAAIGFTGLL
-43 LWGIDGLAAIIW
+43 LWGIDGLAAILW
-55 FAAFALNEGLELF
+55 FAAFALNEGLELL
-68 IGMKSSKA
+68 IGLKSNKD
-76 PEKGAFNRRLFC
+76 PVKGALNRRLFC
-88 ANMVFGSSIWV
+88 ANMVFGSSVWV
-99 VGALALVKTGETGP
+99 AGALALVKTGEIGP
-113 LIIGLA
+113 LIIALA
-119 ILVGALTHVVST
+119 ILVGALTHVIST
-131 SLAYL
+131 SLTYVSA
-136 PGFLSA
+136 FLAA
-142 ALPLVMGIS
+142 ALPLVMGIIA
-151 SVPAIMIV
+151 VPAVMIV
-159 SAAYPDAAI
+159 SHAYPDAAV
-168 FQASIAMIFLLTY
+168 FQASIAMVFLLTY
-181 SLSAAYQSWQRETK
+181 NLSAALQSWQRETK
-195 LARTLEQVSLA
+195 LAKTLAQVSLA

-238 KLNPSQ
+238 KMTASQ
-244 QEMVNL
+244 HEMVNL

-274 KLELSVAPFDLR
+274 KLELSIAPFDLR
-286 ETVETAAHTF
+286 ETIETAAHTF
-296 RTRAEEKCLQFNLT
+296 RTRAEEKGVVFSL
-310 IHPDA
+310 IIPPEA
-315 EGRFVGD
+315 EGRYLGD

-345 VDVQVDALEI
+345 VDVKVDALEI
-355 DGESVELRIQV
+355 DGDSVELRIQV

-371 GFDPKASQHLFNRF
+371 GFDPKASQHLFSRF

-417 SATSQLGSGSR
+417 SATSQLGAGSR
-428 FEARIQLKYADAQ
+428 FEVRIQVKNAEAL
-441 KANPRLSA
+441 KANPRLPA
-449 SAMSADLSSLADGSV
+449 HVTLDDALSLNDSSV

-499 NGREALAFFKI
+499 NGREALAFYKI
-510 DSFDLV
+510 DSFDLI

-531 QAIRAWEKENNL
+531 QAIRAWEKQNNL

-557 EHVKAAL
+557 EHVTAAL

-580 LVTGMTEALFMERD
+580 LVTGMTEALFMEHD
-594 ENGEPDVDLESRLI
+594 ENGEPDADLQSRLI

>member
-1 MVKRLLYG
+1 M
-9 ESYGVHQ
+9 HQ

-43 LWGIDGLAAIIW
+43 LWGIDGLAAITW
-55 FAAFALNEGLELF
+55 FAFFALNEGLELF
-68 IGMKSSKA
+68 IGSRSSKD
-76 PEKGAFNRRLFC
+76 PKKGALNRNLFC

-99 VGALALVKTGETGP
+99 VGALALVKTGEIGP

-119 ILVGALTHVVST
+119 ILVGALTHVIST
-131 SLAYL
+131 SLTYL
-136 PGFLSA
+136 PGFLAA
-142 ALPLVMGIS
+142 ALPLVMGII
-151 SVPAIMIV
+151 SVPGIMIV
-159 SAAYPDAAI
+159 SGAYPDAAI

-195 LARTLEQVSLA
+195 LAKTLVEVSLA

-225 NGIVGLA
+225 NGIVGLS
-232 EVLNNT
+232 EVLNKT
-238 KLNPSQ
+238 KLNASQ

-274 KLELSVAPFDLR
+274 KLELCLAPFDLR
-286 ETVETAAHTF
+286 ETIETAAHTF
-296 RTRAEEKCLQFNLT
+296 RTRAEEKAVAFNLE
-310 IHPDA
+310 IHPEA
-315 EGRFVGD
+315 EGRYLGD

-335 NAIKFTDKGR
+335 NAVKFTEKGQ
-345 VDVQVDALEI
+345 VDIQVDALQI

-366 SDTGI
+366 LDTGI

-428 FEARIQLKYADAQ
+428 FEVRIQVKYAEAL
-441 KANPRLSA
+441 KTGLRLPMGLINDDTA
-449 SAMSADLSSLADGSV
+449 FLNEASV
-464 GPTGLRVLVAEDNPI
+464 GSTGLRVLVAEDNPI

-499 NGREALAFFKI
+499 NGREALDLFKVG
-510 DSFDLV
+510 SFDLI

-531 QAIRAWEKENNL
+531 QAIRVWEKENNL

-569 VHIAKPVTPAT
+569 VHIAKPVTPAA
-580 LVTGMTEALFMERD
+580 LVTGMTEALFMD
-594 ENGEPDVDLESRLI
+594 HDDNSEPETDLEGRLI

>member
-1 MVKRLLYG
+1 M
-9 ESYGVHQ
+9 HQ

-55 FAAFALNEGLELF
+55 FAFFALNEGLELF
-68 IGMKSSKA
+68 IGSRSSKD
-76 PEKGAFNRRLFC
+76 PKKGALNRNLFC

-99 VGALALVKTGETGP
+99 VGALALVKTGEIGP

-119 ILVGALTHVVST
+119 ILVGALTHVIST
-131 SLAYL
+131 SLTYL
-136 PGFLSA
+136 PGFLAA
-142 ALPLVMGIS
+142 ALPLVMGII
-151 SVPAIMIV
+151 SVPGIMIV
-159 SAAYPDAAI
+159 SGAYPDAAI

-195 LARTLEQVSLA
+195 LAKTLVAVSLA

-225 NGIVGLA
+225 NGIVGLS
-232 EVLNNT
+232 EVLNTT
-238 KLNPSQ
+238 KLNASQ

-274 KLELSVAPFDLR
+274 KLELCLAPFDLR
-286 ETVETAAHTF
+286 ETIETAAHTF
-296 RTRAEEKCLQFNLT
+296 RTRAEEKAVAFNLE
-310 IHPDA
+310 IHPEA
-315 EGRFVGD
+315 EGRYLGD

-335 NAIKFTDKGR
+335 NAVKFTEKGQ
-345 VDVQVDALEI
+345 VDIQVDALQI

-428 FEARIQLKYADAQ
+428 FEVRIQVKYAEAL
-441 KANPRLSA
+441 KTGLRLPMGLMNDDTA
-449 SAMSADLSSLADGSV
+449 FLNEASV
-464 GPTGLRVLVAEDNPI
+464 GSTGLRVLVAEDNPI

-499 NGREALAFFKI
+499 NGREALDLFKVG
-510 DSFDLV
+510 SFDLI

-531 QAIRAWEKENNL
+531 QAIRVWEKQNNL

-569 VHIAKPVTPAT
+569 VHIAKPVTPAA
-580 LVTGMTEALFMERD
+580 LVTGMTEALFMDHDDNSAPEA
-594 ENGEPDVDLESRLI
+594 DLDGRLI

>member
-1 MVKRLLYG
+1 M
-9 ESYGVHQ
+9 HQ
-16 SYLELIK
+16 AYLELLG

-31 RALAAIGFTGLL
+31 RTLAAAGFTGLL
-43 LWGIDGLAAIIW
+43 LWGIDGIAAVIW
-55 FAAFALNEGLELF
+55 LAAFAINEGLELL
-68 IGMKSSKA
+68 IGMKSSKD
-76 PEKGAFNRRLFC
+76 PEKGALNRKLFC
-88 ANMVFGSSIWV
+88 ANIVFGASVWV
-99 VGALALVKTGETGP
+99 AGALALASTGEIGP
-113 LIIGLA
+113 LIIALA
-119 ILVGALTHVVST
+119 ILIGALTHVIST
-131 SLAYL
+131 NLSYLTAFLA
-136 PGFLSA
+136 G
-142 ALPLVMGIS
+142 ALPLVMGNI
-151 SVPAIMIV
+151 SVPAVMIASHAYED
-159 SAAYPDAAI
+159 SAV
-168 FQASIAMIFLLTY
+168 FQASVAMVFLLTY
-181 SLSAAYQSWQRETK
+181 SLSAAYQSWQRQTK
-195 LARTLEQVSLA
+195 LAKTLEQVSLA

-238 KLNPSQ
+238 QLTTSQ

-274 KLELSVAPFDLR
+274 KLELSIAPFNLR
-286 ETVETAAHTF
+286 ETIETAAHTF
-296 RTRAEEKCLQFNLT
+296 RRRAEEKGVAFNLV
-310 IHPDA
+310 IQPEA
-315 EGRFVGD
+315 EGRYLGD

-335 NAIKFTDKGR
+335 NAIKFTEKGR
-345 VDVQVDALEI
+345 VDIQVDALEI

-371 GFDPKASQHLFNRF
+371 GFDPKASQHLFSRF

-394 RFGGTGLG
+394 RFGGKGLG

-428 FEARIQLKYADAQ
+428 FEVRIQVKSAEPLKAGA
-441 KANPRLSA
+441 RLPS
-449 SAMSADLSSLADGSV
+449 SMSFEEALALNDESV

-510 DSFDLV
+510 DSFDLI

-531 QAIRAWEKENNL
+531 QAIRAWEKQNNL

-569 VHIAKPVTPAT
+569 VHIAKPVTPAS
-580 LVTGMTEALFMERD
+580 LVTGMTEALFMEHD
-594 ENGEPDVDLESRLI
+594 ENGEPNADIQSRLI

>member
-1 MVKRLLYG
+1 M
-9 ESYGVHQ
+9 HQ

-55 FAAFALNEGLELF
+55 FAFFALNEGLELF
-68 IGMKSSKA
+68 IGSRSSKD
-76 PEKGAFNRRLFC
+76 PKKGALNRNLFC
-88 ANMVFGSSIWV
+88 ANMVFGSCVWV
-99 VGALALVKTGETGP
+99 VGALALVKTGEIGP

-119 ILVGALTHVVST
+119 ILVGALTHVIST
-131 SLAYL
+131 SLTYL
-136 PGFLSA
+136 PGFLAA
-142 ALPLVMGIS
+142 ALPLVMGII
-151 SVPAIMIV
+151 SVPGIMIV
-159 SAAYPDAAI
+159 SGAYPDAAI

-195 LARTLEQVSLA
+195 LAKTLVAVSLA

-225 NGIVGLA
+225 NGIVGLS
-232 EVLNNT
+232 EVLNTT
-238 KLNPSQ
+238 KLNASQ

-274 KLELSVAPFDLR
+274 KLELCLAPFDLR
-286 ETVETAAHTF
+286 ETIETAAHTF
-296 RTRAEEKCLQFNLT
+296 RTRAEEKAVAFNLE
-310 IHPDA
+310 IHPEA
-315 EGRFVGD
+315 EGRYLGD

-335 NAIKFTDKGR
+335 NAVKFTEKGQ
-345 VDVQVDALEI
+345 VDIQVDALQI

-428 FEARIQLKYADAQ
+428 FEVRIQVKYAEAL
-441 KANPRLSA
+441 KTGLRLPMGLINDDTA
-449 SAMSADLSSLADGSV
+449 FLNEASV
-464 GPTGLRVLVAEDNPI
+464 GSTGLRVLVAEDNPI

-499 NGREALAFFKI
+499 NGREALDLFKVG
-510 DSFDLV
+510 SFDLI

-531 QAIRAWEKENNL
+531 QAIRVWEKENNL

-569 VHIAKPVTPAT
+569 VHIAKPVTPAA
-580 LVTGMTEALFMERD
+580 LVTGMTEALFMD
-594 ENGEPDVDLESRLI
+594 HDDNSEPETDLEGRLI

>member
-55 FAAFALNEGLELF
+55 FTAFAINEGLELL
-68 IGMKSSKA
+68 IGMKSSKDH
-76 PEKGAFNRRLFC
+76 EKGAFNRRLFC
-88 ANMVFGSSIWV
+88 ANMVFGSCIWV
-99 VGALALVKTGETGP
+99 AGALALVKTGEIGP
-113 LIIGLA
+113 LVIGLA
-119 ILVGALTHVVST
+119 ILVGALTHVIST
-131 SLAYL
+131 SLAFL

-449 SAMSADLSSLADGSV
+449 SAMSEDLSSLADGSV

-499 NGREALAFFKI
+499 NGREAMAFFKI

-569 VHIAKPVTPAT
+569 VHIAKPVTPAS

-594 ENGEPDVDLESRLI
+594 ENGEPDADLESRLI

>member
-1 MVKRLLYG
+1 M
-9 ESYGVHQ
+9 HQ

-55 FAAFALNEGLELF
+55 FAFFALNEGLELF
-68 IGMKSSKA
+68 IGTRSSKN
-76 PEKGAFNRRLFC
+76 PKKGALNRNLFC
-88 ANMVFGSSIWV
+88 ANMVFGSSVWV
-99 VGALALVKTGETGP
+99 VGALALVKTGEIGP

-119 ILVGALTHVVST
+119 ILVGALTHVIST
-131 SLAYL
+131 SLTYL
-136 PGFLSA
+136 PGFLAA
-142 ALPLVMGIS
+142 ALPLVMGII
-151 SVPAIMIV
+151 SVPGIMIV
-159 SAAYPDAAI
+159 SGAYPDAAI

-195 LARTLEQVSLA
+195 LARTLVEVSLA

-225 NGIVGLA
+225 NGIVGLS
-232 EVLNNT
+232 EVLNTT
-238 KLNPSQ
+238 KLNASQ

-274 KLELSVAPFDLR
+274 KLELCLAPFDLR
-286 ETVETAAHTF
+286 ETIETAAHTF
-296 RTRAEEKCLQFNLT
+296 RTRAEEKAVAFNLE
-310 IHPDA
+310 IHPEA
-315 EGRFVGD
+315 EGRYLGD

-335 NAIKFTDKGR
+335 NAVKFTEKGQ
-345 VDVQVDALEI
+345 VDIQVDALEI

-428 FEARIQLKYADAQ
+428 FEVRIQVKYAEAL
-441 KANPRLSA
+441 KTGLRLPMGLMNDDTA
-449 SAMSADLSSLADGSV
+449 FLNEASV
-464 GPTGLRVLVAEDNPI
+464 GSSGLRVLVAEDNPI

-499 NGREALAFFKI
+499 NGREALDLFKVG
-510 DSFDLV
+510 SFDLV

-531 QAIRAWEKENNL
+531 QAIRVWEKENNL

-569 VHIAKPVTPAT
+569 VHIAKPVTPAA
-580 LVTGMTEALFMERD
+580 LVTGMTEALFMD
-594 ENGEPDVDLESRLI
+594 HDDNSEPETDLEGRLI

>member
-1 MVKRLLYG
+1 M
-9 ESYGVHQ
+9 HQ

-23 RLRDDLPS
+23 RLRDDLLS
-31 RALAAIGFTGLL
+31 RVLAAIGFTGLL
-43 LWGIDGLAAIIW
+43 LWGLDGLVAIIW
-55 FAAFALNEGLELF
+55 FAAFALNEGLELV
-68 IGMKSSKA
+68 IGLKSSKD
-76 PEKGAFNRRLFC
+76 PEKGALSRKLFC
-88 ANMVFGSSIWV
+88 ANMVFGSSIWAA
-99 VGALALVKTGETGP
+99 GALALVKTGEIGP

-119 ILVGALTHVVST
+119 ILVGALTHVIST
-131 SLAYL
+131 SLTYL
-136 PGFLSA
+136 PSFLSA
-142 ALPLVMGIS
+142 ALPLVMGII

-159 SAAYPDAAI
+159 SHAYPDSAV

-181 SLSAAYQSWQRETK
+181 NLSAAYQSWQRETK
-195 LARTLEQVSLA
+195 LAKTLEQVSLA

-238 KLNPSQ
+238 KLTASQ
-244 QEMVNL
+244 HEMVNL

-286 ETVETAAHTF
+286 ETIETAAHTF
-296 RTRAEEKCLQFNLT
+296 RTRAEEKGVQFNLT

-315 EGRFVGD
+315 EGRFIGD

-335 NAIKFTDKGR
+335 NAVKFTDKGR
-345 VDVQVDALEI
+345 VDVHVDALEI
-355 DGESVELRIQV
+355 DGESVELRVQV

-385 EQADNSISR
+385 EQADSSISR

-428 FEARIQLKYADAQ
+428 FEVRIQLKYADAL
-441 KANPRLSA
+441 KTGSRLPSVLMNDDTFA
-449 SAMSADLSSLADGSV
+449 LSEASV

-510 DSFDLV
+510 DSFDLI

-594 ENGEPDVDLESRLI
+594 ENGEPDADLESRLI